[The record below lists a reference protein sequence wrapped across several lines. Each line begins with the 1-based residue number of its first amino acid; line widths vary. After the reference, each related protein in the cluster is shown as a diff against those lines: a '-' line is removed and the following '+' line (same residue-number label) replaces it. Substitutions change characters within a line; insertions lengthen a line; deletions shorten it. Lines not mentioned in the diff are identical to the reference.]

1 MMNEEEL
8 ENRLGLYDRRRRPI
22 VVPFTVWFLII
33 VSVIVICLTL
43 PGCAS
48 VTKEET
54 QVCFLKYLGGTE
66 SGLSV
71 VRSLC
76 MTEAQF
82 AEMQK

>member
-8 ENRLGLYDRRRRPI
+8 ERRLGLIDSRRRPI
-22 VVPFTVWFLII
+22 VLPFFIWALI
-33 VSVIVICLTL
+33 VASVIVICIAL